1 MPDNIRNDLI
11 TGCIV
16 VAFALAVLL
25 VLVPYGVDRPGQ
37 VDVSAL
43 SPNFWP
49 TVLGVFLLAMGTLV
63 AGQTLWRHKTRKAPA
78 PENRAPAQDWPG
90 LDPVPKTMA
99 AVALLFVYYAVLEP
113 LGLVA
118 ASMLAMVAFTVLAGE
133 RRIAIVAPLAI
144 LVPVALYLFFQEVAQ
159 VAIPVGIFEEMFG

>member
-1 MPDNIRNDLI
+1 MPADIRNDLI

-16 VAFALAVLL
+16 VVFALVVLL

-49 TVLGVFLLAMGTLV
+49 TVLGVFLLVMGGLMTGL
-63 AGQTLWRHKTRKAPA
+63 ALWRHNRRQVPVPRNAA
-78 PENRAPAQDWPG
+78 SSENWPG
-90 LDPVPKTMA
+90 LGPVPKTLA

-118 ASMLAMVAFTVLAGE
+118 ASMLAMLAFTVLAGE
-133 RRIAIVAPLAI
+133 RRIAVVAPLAI
-144 LVPVALYLFFQEVAQ
+144 LVPIALYLFFQEVAQ
-159 VAIPVGIFEEMFG
+159 VAIPVGIFEEMLG

>member
-1 MPDNIRNDLI
+1 MHPDIRNDLI
-11 TGCIV
+11 TGGIV

-25 VLVPYGVDRPGQ
+25 LLVPYGVDRPGQ

-49 TVLGVFLLAMGTLV
+49 TVLGYLLLLLGGLMTGH
-63 AGQTLWRHKTRKAPA
+63 TLWRHTTQSTGTPDAPA
-78 PENRAPAQDWPG
+78 SSKDWPG
-90 LDPVPKTMA
+90 LGPVPKTLA
-99 AVALLFVYYAVLEP
+99 AVALLFVYYAVLEA

-118 ASMLAMVAFTVLAGE
+118 ASILAMIAFTLLAGE

-144 LVPVALYLFFQEVAQ
+144 LVPIGLYFFFQEVAQ
-159 VAIPVGIFEEMFG
+159 VSIPVGIFEEMLG